1 MNVQSDFFSP
11 ARFGRYLN
19 LCAVEQLRPM
29 LLVGAVGFGVLL
41 IFLFSF
47 TMENYA
53 YLAENPERL
62 AHYVKYGR
70 SLDGE
75 EGTAIFM
82 IAAYAVTVFAATFS
96 LQQLKNREER
106 LHFFLL
112 PASRFEKYLG
122 SLAAVLAFWGLF
134 LLVFTAAD
142 FVFLTVAKA
151 AYPTLASLLK
161 PSLLT
166 ISWESHRNIIMGNGA
181 ALLFLLSSIRFGTL
195 VWPRHSLLLTLGV
208 LFLLGLGALW
218 AIEWMNNAWFSSVYF
233 YPRAASL
240 GHIDE
245 AAWLLG
251 VSACW
256 TLFLEG
262 LIYFRLGE
270 TEVVNRRLF

>member
-19 LCAVEQLRPM
+19 LRAAEQLRPM

-41 IFLFSF
+41 ICFFCL
-47 TMENYA
+47 TMESYA
-53 YLAENPERL
+53 YLASNPESLGHSVR
-62 AHYVKYGR
+62 YGW
-70 SLDGE
+70 SLDGG
-75 EGTAIFM
+75 EGKAIFL

-96 LQQLKNREER
+96 LQQLKKREER

-122 SLAAVLAFWGLF
+122 SLAAVLACWGLF

-142 FVFLTVAKA
+142 LVCLTVAKA
-151 AYPTLASLLK
+151 AYPPLASLLN

-166 ISWESHRNIIMGNGA
+166 ISWERHRYIIMGNGA
-181 ALLFLLSSIRFGTL
+181 AMLFLLSSIRFGTL
-195 VWPRHSLLLTLGV
+195 VWPRHSLLLTLGT

-218 AIEWMNNAWFSSVYF
+218 AIQWMDDAWFPSGYF

-240 GHIDE
+240 GYIDE
-245 AAWLLG
+245 TPWLLG
-251 VSACW
+251 GSACW